1 LELKEHSGIRHLER
15 WGRLAPLPAMTLS
28 NRPRTRTVSA
38 TIYDSL
44 REELVSLHRKPGEP
58 LSEKEIAAGYAVSRT
73 PVREAILRL
82 ADEGLID
89 IFPQSGT
96 FVSRIPIAALPEA
109 LVIRKALEET
119 MARLAAERATS
130 RQIQELEAGIRR
142 QRELGAMGN
151 QDAFHGADE
160 DFHALLA
167 MIAGYPGV
175 WRLVQQV
182 KLQVDRF
189 RRLTLPQR
197 GRMRR
202 VVREHAGIA
211 VAIKQHNP
219 QEAARRMASHL
230 DALLVDLKNLQN
242 VNPEY
247 FSTESISA

>member
-1 LELKEHSGIRHLER
+1 
-15 WGRLAPLPAMTLS
+15 
-28 NRPRTRTVSA
+28 
-38 TIYDSL
+38 
-44 REELVSLHRKPGEP
+44 
-58 LSEKEIAAGYAVSRT
+58 
-73 PVREAILRL
+73 
-82 ADEGLID
+82 
-89 IFPQSGT
+89 
-96 FVSRIPIAALPEA
+96 VSRIPIAALPEA

-119 MARLAAERATS
+119 MARLAAERATT

-160 DFHALLA
+160 DFHAFLA
-167 MIAGYPGV
+167 TIAGYPGV

-189 RRLTLPQR
+189 RRLTLPQK

-211 VAIKQHNP
+211 AAIKQHNP

-242 VNPEY
+242 LNPEY
-247 FSTESISA
+247 FSNPSEQT